1 MHTHTHMHMHGQ
13 CNFFWGLWRSIVY
26 PFVSSLCEI
35 ISFLPSSS
43 RKKNTLRKQND
54 SSFVTPPPEVCVF
67 LFFCLIW
74 KNCPPFVSLGLV
86 VSYLPIQFFCR
97 GLNFRIVVGGLL
109 LLLLLVVYKAL
120 GNLSALID
128 WGSECPA
135 LAFCIFTSK
144 KKKEHTLTSSIFFG
158 NLSLAMFY
166 KQFYIWNHCHQIFIN
181 TSHLGSL
188 NF

>member
-1 MHTHTHMHMHGQ
+1 MCPSCRNFWAYSCFCFIKSGSMHTHTHMHMHGE
-13 CNFFWGLWRSIVY
+13 CNFFWGLWRSIFY
-26 PFVSSLCEI
+26 PFVSSLCAI

-43 RKKNTLRKQND
+43 RKKNTFLKKKD

-67 LFFCLIW
+67 FFCLIW
-74 KNCPPFVSLGLV
+74 KNCPRFVSLVLV

-97 GLNFRIVVGGLL
+97 GLNFRIVIGGLL
-109 LLLLLVVYKAL
+109 LLLAAYKAL

-144 KKKEHTLTSSIFFG
+144 KKKGT
-158 NLSLAMFY
+158 Y
-166 KQFYIWNHCHQIFIN
+166 
-181 TSHLGSL
+181 SHLIYFFWQSFSSYVL
-188 NF
+188 